1 MLRASRGVGPA
12 PGASGGPL
20 KNLPSN
26 RERVLNVNHGARDL
40 LKELGRSQNTARLA
54 PKVVSFLRQVEDL
67 TKDLLSTPLTDWQQE
82 LEALRRDLKQEITT
96 AVKAA
101 VEPPARQTIRSFAEV
116 AARAPAPAHFQ
127 SSYSSSSSSL
137 TRPAEVVRDRE
148 VVVCLGDRSQVSVF
162 RRLTSAELTK
172 RANQARAKAARTT
185 DTPALV
191 SVKIL
196 VSRQLKSGDL
206 RFTVCDAKEAE
217 IMRIYREKWAKG
229 LCKTAFVRMPT

>member
-1 MLRASRGVGPA
+1 
-12 PGASGGPL
+12 L

-26 RERVLNVNHGARDL
+26 RERVLNANHAAHDL
-40 LKELGRSQNTARLA
+40 LKELGRGQSTRPT
-54 PKVVSFLRQVEDL
+54 PKVVNFLRQVEDL

-82 LEALRRDLKQEITT
+82 LEALRRDLKQEIQ

-127 SSYSSSSSSL
+127 SSHSSSSSSP
-137 TRPAEVVRDRE
+137 TRPAEVARDRE
-148 VVVCLGDRSQVSVF
+148 VVVCLGDRSQISVF

-185 DTPALV
+185 DTPALA

-196 VSRQLKSGDL
+196 ASRQLKSGDL
-206 RFTVCDAKEAE
+206 RFTVWDAKEAE
-217 IMRIYREKWAKG
+217 IIRIHREKWAKG
-229 LCKTAFVRMPT
+229 LCKTAFVHIPT